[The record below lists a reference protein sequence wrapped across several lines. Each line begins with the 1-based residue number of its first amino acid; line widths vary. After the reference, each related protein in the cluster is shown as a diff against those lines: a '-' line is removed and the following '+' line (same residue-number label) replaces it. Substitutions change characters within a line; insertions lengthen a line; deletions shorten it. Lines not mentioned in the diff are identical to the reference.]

1 MKLTIGKKLAGGFG
15 IVLAM
20 LAGVASVVHLQT
32 SRVQSATS
40 EVVDEAVPAVD
51 LCLKL
56 QSEIHHA
63 LSMHRGYMILG
74 LPALA
79 EERLDAWKLIDGYT
93 GEIDVLSAGWT
104 DRAMLDD
111 YSRFKKVMADFRVAQ
126 QQITDI
132 SHTPGDH
139 PARTKFFVDAEPFG
153 DEMISNLQAI
163 LDLEENTSGQGDRKL
178 LVRRIAAAEGHV
190 LKSRAA
196 IAAYLASGDPADEA
210 KIGECFRGCQA
221 SVDRLLTMTD
231 MFDTQ
236 QAKHF
241 DAYISARESFLAT
254 AKEAVAIRSQP
265 DHCVSENICLN
276 IVTPLSIEAVNLMG
290 AIASRQTEIKDAAVA
305 ESEQA
310 ASTMLAMTW
319 GVTAV
324 SLLVGGGLAFWLGRS
339 ISGGLSKVVGFAE
352 RIAARDLTVETLDIK
367 TDDEIGQLARSMTA
381 MNGALRQIIGDVSSA
396 THEVAGA
403 ATQISASNE
412 QMAAGMTEQ
421 TREIEQIC
429 GAVTEM
435 SASVEEV
442 ATRAGNASE
451 NAQSSG
457 QTAREGGEIVTRTI
471 QGMHAIDEAVAG
483 SAASVQ
489 ELGRRSEQI
498 GVIIQTINDIADQTN
513 LLALNA
519 AIEAARAGEHGR
531 GFAVVADEVRKLVE
545 RTTEA
550 TEEVGESISAIQNET
565 AQAVQ
570 RMETGTANVQEGVVL
585 AGQAGQS
592 LERIVASAESLT
604 SAVVSIATSAE
615 EQTVAS
621 NHVSEAIEKI
631 RAVVQQSN
639 EGTQQAATAAHQLN
653 VKSEELNRLVTQFR
667 L

>member
-1 MKLTIGKKLAGGFG
+1 MKLTIGRKLAGGFG
-15 IVLAM
+15 LVLV
-20 LAGVASVVHLQT
+20 LLVGVAGVVHVQT
-32 SRVQSATS
+32 ARVRAATD
-40 EVVDEAVPAVD
+40 EVVNQAVPAVD

-56 QSEIHHA
+56 QGEIHHA

-79 EERLDAWKLIDGYT
+79 EERLQAWELIDGYT
-93 GEIDVLSAGWT
+93 AEVDALSADWT
-104 DRAMLDD
+104 DQQMLSE
-111 YSRFKKVMADFRVAQ
+111 YARFKEVMADFRVAQ
-126 QQITDI
+126 QQIADV
-132 SHTPGDH
+132 SHTPDDN
-139 PARTKFFVDAEPFG
+139 PARTKFFGEAEPFG
-153 DEMISNLQAI
+153 DEMVANLQAI
-163 LDLEENTSGQGDRKL
+163 LDIEETTSEQGDRKL
-178 LVRRIAAAEGHV
+178 LVRRIAAAEGHL
-190 LKSRAA
+190 LKARVAVASF
-196 IAAYLASGDPADEA
+196 LTSGDGADEA
-210 KIGECFRGCQA
+210 KIGACLTACQA
-221 SVDRLLTMTD
+221 SVDRLLTMTG
-231 MFDTQ
+231 MFNREQ
-236 QAKHF
+236 SEHF
-241 DAYISARESFLAT
+241 DAYISARERFLAT

-265 DHCVSENICLN
+265 DHCVSETICLN
-276 IVTPLSIEAVNLMG
+276 RVTPLSIEAVDLMG
-290 AIASRQTEIKDAAVA
+290 SIVGQQTAIKDEAIA
-305 ESEQA
+305 ESDQA
-310 ASTMLAMTW
+310 AATMLGMTW
-319 GVTAV
+319 AVTGVSV
-324 SLLVGGGLAFWLGRS
+324 LLGTGIAFSLGRS
-339 ISGGLSKVVGFAE
+339 VSGGLGKVVAFAE
-352 RIAARDLTVETLDIK
+352 RIAGRDLSVEALEINTN
-367 TDDEIGQLARSMTA
+367 DEIGQLARSMTR
-381 MNGALRQIIGDVSSA
+381 MNGALRAIIGDVSSA

-442 ATRAGNASE
+442 AERAGSASE

-457 QTAREGGEIVTRTI
+457 QTAREGGEIVRRTI

-498 GVIIQTINDIADQTN
+498 GVIIQTINDIAEQTN

-531 GFAVVADEVRKLVE
+531 GFAVVADEVRKLAE

-550 TEEVGESISAIQNET
+550 TEEVGDSISAIQTET
-565 AQAVQ
+565 SQAVQ
-570 RMETGTANVQEGVVL
+570 RMETGTANVQEGVAL
-585 AGQAGQS
+585 AGQAGES
-592 LERIVASAESLT
+592 LERIVSSAELLT
-604 SAVVSIATSAE
+604 GAVVSIATSAE

-639 EGTQQAATAAHQLN
+639 EGTQQAAAAAHQLN
-653 VKSEELNRLVTQFR
+653 VKSEELNRLVSEFK